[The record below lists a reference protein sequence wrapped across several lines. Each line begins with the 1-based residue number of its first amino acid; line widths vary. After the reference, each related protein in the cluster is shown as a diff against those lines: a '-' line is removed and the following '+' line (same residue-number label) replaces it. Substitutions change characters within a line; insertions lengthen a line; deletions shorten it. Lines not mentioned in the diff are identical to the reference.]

1 MPGPGDGAPGG
12 DGRTVGA
19 AESLGR
25 GKATPSSSPPV
36 AGGRGLRI
44 VVAYDGS
51 DASARAA
58 RFALGPLGGE
68 NGEVWIVHAADP
80 PRAVAEPRTEEEQGS
95 EVVAIERGLR
105 AIQAE
110 VDPSG
115 RRVRLWIREGPAPTV
130 IVEAALEVNADL
142 IVVGTRGLRGASR
155 LLLGSVSAEVVARSG
170 RPVAVVP

>member
-1 MPGPGDGAPGG
+1 MPSERSAPPGDSPGP
-12 DGRTVGA
+12 VG
-19 AESLGR
+19 
-25 GKATPSSSPPV
+25 PPARPV
-36 AGGRGLRI
+36 RI

-51 DASARAA
+51 DPSARAV
-58 RFALGPLGGE
+58 RFALGPLGGKT
-68 NGEVWIVHAADP
+68 GEVWIVHAADP

-115 RRVRLWIREGPAPTV
+115 RRVHLWVREGPAAAV
-130 IVEAALEVNADL
+130 IVGAALEVDADL

-155 LLLGSVSAEVVARSG
+155 LLLGSVSAEVLARSG